1 MVDEKLLDKL
11 TELQGVYKK
20 ISKVCVSVYFKQEG
34 LLCGTADWI
43 RKKYSF
49 VYSNVN
55 FWL

>member
-1 MVDEKLLDKL
+1 MADEKLLDKL
-11 TELQGVYKK
+11 TEFQGVYKT

-49 VYSNVN
+49 AI
-55 FWL
+55 LM